1 MIGAGWAAVFR
12 GHYLEMDK
20 YSYVYMLASDPYGTL
35 YVGVTSDLVRRVWEH
50 RTAVMDGFSKRHA
63 VNRLVWYEMHADIM
77 EAIKREKQIK
87 KWRRNWKVNLV
98 QAENPG
104 WRDLYL
110 DFTAD

>member
-1 MIGAGWAAVFR
+1 MN
-12 GHYLEMDK
+12 K

-50 RTAVMDGFSKRHA
+50 RTAVMEGFTKRHA
-63 VNRLVWYEMHADIM
+63 VTRLVWYEMHADIM